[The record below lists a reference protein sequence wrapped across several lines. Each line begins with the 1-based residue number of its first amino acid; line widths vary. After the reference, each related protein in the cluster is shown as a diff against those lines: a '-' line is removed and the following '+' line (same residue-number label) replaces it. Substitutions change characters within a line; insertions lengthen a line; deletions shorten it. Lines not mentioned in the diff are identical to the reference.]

1 MKKIKIGQA
10 GLGEWGLVIAE
21 AMSKIPAFQIVACF
35 DSNSS
40 LSAKYRKRYNAIEVN
55 SYQAAQNNK
64 HVFVE
69 KPITT
74 NLSKARLL
82 VKTFHEKKLVIA
94 VGHNVRFYGIIKRT
108 KELIENGELGDIV
121 LVEANR
127 SMPRG
132 LTLSNNEWRWA
143 GKNMP
148 GGVLSQLGIHIIFLV
163 QLIR

>member
-55 SYQAAQNNK
+55 SYNKLIKREDIEAIIITSPNQYHFKQAYQAAQNNK

-69 KPITT
+69 NPITT

-94 VGHNVRFYGIIKRT
+94 VGHNVRFYGIIKT
-108 KELIENGELGDIV
+108 
-121 LVEANR
+121 
-127 SMPRG
+127 
-132 LTLSNNEWRWA
+132 W
-143 GKNMP
+143 
-148 GGVLSQLGIHIIFLV
+148 
-163 QLIR
+163 